1 MIKNINKITLN
12 ENNIQAPFQYLI
24 GEDNFELLEYTDEF
38 ILTEDNPRLKYREDQ
53 KYFIVD
59 LGASIDGDINNT
71 NILIDNVK
79 IYPVRVGAIEEL
91 KDAVINENNFGFI
104 ANDNNFKSVIIL
116 PKSNINKR
124 LKYTIYT
131 YATSLSN
138 YMFDEVARKLNTL
151 DIDYPVKNFYQNESY
166 KINDIIKYNGYLYRV
181 LKDFNNTE
189 NDDKLL
195 MSNAMAITPF
205 KRLENKSYKLYDILE
220 IDNKYFIVQKPFTYS
235 DNKSLENN
243 LSPLVNII
251 DWYSDIEKIYKNTIL
266 IKDGRKY
273 LAVNEVRMPI
283 WEEVY
288 KNSVIDFIKA
298 DEIPA
303 DNNENIQ
310 EAINRIDKN
319 IEKEIKDR
327 TEADNNLQQNIDNEI
342 NNRIEADNEIKE
354 IKQDKI
360 QNGIDNIIHNKSYNV
375 IDTDL
380 SIDKTNPIMMDGDS
394 IDIAINT
401 NGNIKINLEA
411 NNLGYELN
419 KNILTIKKI
428 NIAEGAD
435 YSGVLTITANKNTDL
450 ENIYKEKSIT
460 IYINSN
466 TLYTDLSVDNDVLNI
481 EPNTNIDLA
490 VNTNADTIEY
500 YIDNTNYE
508 ITKTNKT
515 LNIKNIST
523 AEKTGAVLTITALA
537 LSTENTTYVAKT
549 IRVYINRTKAEA
561 KELLTLDVVSS
572 IEASNNSILKR
583 DGEGAS
589 NINMPANIKNTT
601 VINNEY
607 LEEQLQSGLSTK
619 QDKLTAGTNVEITK
633 DNIINVKGDV
643 ATDAKSVSYDNS
655 NTNLEYIS
663 GYSFPNFNV
672 EIPTY
677 NLVLTDGTTD
687 FNVSISRQEDGSYLL
702 NGILENFNITNTNE
716 INIKIKSINNITNSY
731 SIYAL
736 SSILSQ
742 FFNIENISSE
752 SLSLFEALENEIN
765 IQNKNNN
772 FEFGFYADS
781 IDNSNFYLK
790 IKSTETLETTPSTI
804 TLNIKNRVLRNT
816 DVNIFYINN
825 NNYTIGQIQLN
836 QINSSVAYQ
845 GTYNGYTNPQNIL
858 NFYSDLDMRNYFN
871 LSSNDTTFTNTTGI
885 TSSNGKTVKFL
896 IKLIENNIYNLVI
909 TYQDGSQIQE
919 GDIFTFNLIPDNNCI
934 LDPIYKNVTNVQEL
948 GESLALRYMI
958 NPYYVQYA
966 DLSGNFNSNEE
977 PSVWF
982 KKMYNV
988 NTTWQIIFN
997 SESVYFRTEGDLA
1010 NVERSNGIQNDAGRN
1025 ATASFFIRGSI
1036 AMQSSGV
1043 LVGAFNSKSWA
1054 SSYTNTDSPSSITLD
1069 LSRAYS
1075 IANEFRVRNRLMR
1088 IYKLLTINDK
1098 SVNEIMEEF

>member
-1 MIKNINKITLN
+1 MTEKSNILLN

-24 GEDNFELLEYTDEF
+24 GEDNFELLEYTDDF
-38 ILTEDNPRLKYREDQ
+38 LLTEDNPRLKYREDQ

-59 LGASIDGDINNT
+59 LGASIDGDINET
-71 NILIDNVK
+71 NILIDNTK
-79 IYPVRVGAIEEL
+79 IYPIRVGAIEEL
-91 KDAVINENNFGFI
+91 KDAVINENNFAVV

-116 PKSNINKR
+116 PKININKR

-131 YATSLSN
+131 YATSISS
-138 YMFDEVARKLNTL
+138 YMFDEAARKLNTL
-151 DIDYPVKNFYQNESY
+151 DINYPVKNFYQNENY

-189 NDDKLL
+189 NDDRLL
-195 MSNAMAITPF
+195 MSNTMIITPF
-205 KRLENKSYKLYDILE
+205 KRLENKDYKLYDILE
-220 IDNKYFIVQKPFTYS
+220 INNKYFIVQKPFTYA
-235 DNKSLENN
+235 DNNTLENN

-251 DWYSDIEKIYKNTIL
+251 DWYDTIEQLYKNTLL
-266 IKDGRKY
+266 IKDGKKY
-273 LAVNEVRMPI
+273 LVVNEVRMPI

-327 TEADNNLQQNIDNEI
+327 TEADNNLQQNINNEEYI
-342 NNRIEADNEIKE
+342 REQTDNEIKE

-380 SIDKTNPIMMDGDS
+380 SIDKTNPIMMDADS

-435 YSGVLTITANKNTDL
+435 YSGVLTITANKDTDL
-450 ENIYKEKSIT
+450 ENIYREKSIT

-466 TLYTDLSVDNDVLNI
+466 TLYTDLSVGNDVLNI

-500 YIDNTNYE
+500 YIDNPNYE
-508 ITKTNKT
+508 ITKNDKT

-537 LSTENTTYVAKT
+537 ITTDTTTYVSST
-549 IRVYINRTKAEA
+549 IQVYINKTKAEA

-583 DGEGAS
+583 DEEGAS
-589 NINMPANIKNTT
+589 NVNMPSNIKNTT
-601 VINNEY
+601 VVNNEY

-619 QDKLTAGTNVEITK
+619 QNKLTAGINVEITE
-633 DNIINVKGDV
+633 DNVINVKGDV
-643 ATDAKSVSYDNS
+643 ATDA
-655 NTNLEYIS
+655 
-663 GYSFPNFNV
+663 
-672 EIPTY
+672 
-677 NLVLTDGTTD
+677 NLVT
-687 FNVSISRQEDGSYLL
+687 Q
-702 NGILENFNITNTNE
+702 TNE
-716 INIKIKSINNITNSY
+716 
-731 SIYAL
+731 AL
-736 SSILSQ
+736 G
-742 FFNIENISSE
+742 ENVQT
-752 SLSLFEALENEIN
+752 AL
-765 IQNKNNN
+765 
-772 FEFGFYADS
+772 D
-781 IDNSNFYLK
+781 
-790 IKSTETLETTPSTI
+790 
-804 TLNIKNRVLRNT
+804 
-816 DVNIFYINN
+816 
-825 NNYTIGQIQLN
+825 
-836 QINSSVAYQ
+836 
-845 GTYNGYTNPQNIL
+845 IL
-858 NFYSDLDMRNYFN
+858 NS
-871 LSSNDTTFTNTTGI
+871 
-885 TSSNGKTVKFL
+885 
-896 IKLIENNIYNLVI
+896 
-909 TYQDGSQIQE
+909 
-919 GDIFTFNLIPDNNCI
+919 
-934 LDPIYKNVTNVQEL
+934 
-948 GESLALRYMI
+948 RYMI
-958 NPYYVQYA
+958 PPYYTQYP
-966 DLSGNFNSNEE
+966 LENGNFDANEE
-977 PSVWF
+977 PSNWY
-982 KKMYNV
+982 KKMYNIT
-988 NTTWQIIFN
+988 TTWQIIFN
-997 SESVYFRTEGDLA
+997 SESVYFRTEGNLA

-1025 ATASFFIRGSI
+1025 AGGSFYTFFANGNINGVFYEGYITPRGLMPLDSTI
-1036 AMQSSGV
+1036 WSE
-1043 LVGAFNSKSWA
+1043 GA
-1054 SSYTNTDSPSSITLD
+1054 ITMD

-1075 IANEFRVRNRLMR
+1075 IANEFRVKNRLMR